1 MIRHQWKAIVTNKK
15 LLIPILAILFIPI
28 MYAGMF
34 LWAFWDPYAQLNE
47 LPVAVVNEDEGASY
61 EGQQLALGDDLLTNL
76 EERQDFQ
83 FASYSRE
90 EAEHALDQKDVYM
103 VIEIPE
109 RFSQDATTLLT
120 DSPTHMEL
128 IYRPNEAYNFLSS
141 QIGETAV
148 ARIQATVNEQVTQTF
163 TEGLFDAI
171 DSLKDGITKAADG
184 SATLEDG
191 ATQLQQGTTD
201 LRDYLAS
208 LAEGSVTLTSG
219 TEKLAQGVQSAYTG
233 SQQLTT
239 KLLDAKAGAATA
251 SEGANAIAS
260 GATTLQQG
268 VQAYTDGVNQL
279 FSGAS
284 DLQQGHSQVAQGL
297 AQATTSATQLSTGLS
312 DLSGGADQLAGS
324 WEQLVHTIAASLPE
338 EQASAL
344 LAQAQPLLEA
354 THGYSEKMNQAASGG
369 QQLVQGLEQLTSGE
383 QALAEGSARL
393 ATGITELSSKNE
405 QLNTGMATVAGG
417 SAQLAQKLPALAD
430 GLAQLQQGSSQL
442 TSGLA
447 QAASGASELTSG
459 SHTLSSSSQQLA
471 SGAEELT
478 AGSEKLVAGT
488 TELHDGLADGAEK
501 SSAFQATEDSAKA
514 VAQPVQ
520 VEKAALHEVPN
531 YGTGFSPYFIS
542 LGLFVGALLTSIVFP
557 LRDPASQPTSGS
569 RWYASKTSVVV
580 VIGILQAAIVSILA
594 ITIVGVEPVNTGL
607 FVGATLLTSLTFMA
621 LVQLLVTVLGD
632 AGRFVAIVLLIMQL
646 TTSAGTFPLELLPKP
661 LQLFN
666 QWLPMTYTVDL
677 FKSAISIEGGTG
689 SGFASLVLAS
699 CTVGLSLLT
708 WTYFVVSFRKQAHA

>member
-1 MIRHQWKAIVTNKK
+1 MIRHQWKAIISNKK
-15 LLIPILAILFIPI
+15 ILIPILAILFIPI

-61 EGQQLALGDDLLTNL
+61 EGQQLVLGDELLSKL

-90 EAEHALDQKDVYM
+90 DAELALDQKDVYM

-109 RFSQDATTLLT
+109 SFSLDATTLLT
-120 DSPTHMEL
+120 DTPKNMEL

-163 TEGLFDAI
+163 TEGLFEAI

-191 ATQLQQGTTD
+191 AIQLQQGSTD
-201 LRDYLAS
+201 LKDYLAS

-219 TEKLAQGVQSAYTG
+219 TEKLAQGVQSAYSG

-239 KLLDAKAGAATA
+239 KLSDAKAGASTA
-251 SEGANAIAS
+251 SEGANVLAS
-260 GATTLQQG
+260 GTTTLQQG
-268 VQAYTDGVNQL
+268 VLAYTDAVNQL
-279 FSGAS
+279 SSGAA
-284 DLQQGHSQVAQGL
+284 DLQQGHTQVAQGL
-297 AQATTSATQLSTGLS
+297 AQATTSATQLSAGLS
-312 DLSGGADQLAGS
+312 DLSGGADQLAGG
-324 WEQLVHTIAASLPE
+324 WEQLVQTLASTLPE
-338 EQASAL
+338 DQAAVL

-354 THGYSEKMNQAASGG
+354 SHGFSEKVQQAAGGG
-369 QQLVQGLEQLTSGE
+369 QQLAQGLEQLSSGE
-383 QALAEGSARL
+383 QALADGSTRL
-393 ATGITELSSKNE
+393 ASGVTELSAKNE
-405 QLNTGMATVAGG
+405 QLNNGMAAVAGG
-417 SAQLAQKLPALAD
+417 ASQLAQKLPTLAD
-430 GLAQLQQGSSQL
+430 GLGLLEQGSSQL

-447 QAASGASELTSG
+447 QAANGASELTSG
-459 SHTLSSSSQQLA
+459 SSTLSSSSQQLA
-471 SGAEELT
+471 SGAEELA

-542 LGLFVGALLTSIVFP
+542 LGLFVGALLSTIVFP
-557 LRDPASQPTSGS
+557 LRDPATRPTSGS

-580 VIGILQAAIVSILA
+580 VIGILQAAIVSVLA
-594 ITIVGVEPVNTGL
+594 ITVVGVEPVNIGL

-632 AGRFVAIVLLIMQL
+632 VGRFVAIILLILQL

-677 FKSAISIEGGTG
+677 FKSAISIEGGAG
-689 SGFASLVLAS
+689 YGGAGLVLVGF
-699 CTVGLSLLT
+699 TVVLSLLT
-708 WTYFVVSFRKQAHA
+708 WLYFIVSFRKQSHA